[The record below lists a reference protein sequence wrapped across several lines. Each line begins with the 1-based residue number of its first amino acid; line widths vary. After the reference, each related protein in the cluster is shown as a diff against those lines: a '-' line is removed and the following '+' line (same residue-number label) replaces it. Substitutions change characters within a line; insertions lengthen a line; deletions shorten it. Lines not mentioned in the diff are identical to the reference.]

1 MDGFGDRLKEL
12 RKKNGLTQERVAE
25 NVGVSYQAVSK
36 WETGA
41 TSPDISLII
50 PLAKLFQISTDE
62 LLGYTPISIW
72 EPNDAATKV
81 HIVLADVFAG
91 TLKYVIRQ
99 LGIENTN
106 KMVSFRDQF
115 SIGPLWQLHEET
127 GRAHRVEWFRDH
139 INNEF
144 VDYDD
149 YDTHH
154 QRLMEQIDQIPAKAS
169 IVIWSVNTAHDQIGL
184 RYALY
189 LLRKKQNEI
198 FVFNA
203 VEACERR
210 FNTSDQ
216 HIKYKHEAE
225 IPPEILQN
233 VFGEIEDNGSIGL
246 ETKKL
251 LEHEWLSLANHHNVL
266 RIWDGERILN
276 VDENYFDSYL
286 LKTIE
291 KLHAD
296 SSNHEFIKAARVI
309 GETFGHCDQ
318 LVADNYFEY
327 RLRQLIYNQ
336 SLEIKGVPRSMRSYS
351 VRFRY
356 ANEEH

>member
-1 MDGFGDRLKEL
+1 LEKHLEIRKAINRLSLQEAKQFITIIKLQLDMVERDSNVIIDL
-12 RKKNGLTQERVAE
+12 YKNLKDLYE
-25 NVGVSYQAVSK
+25 
-36 WETGA
+36 
-41 TSPDISLII
+41 
-50 PLAKLFQISTDE
+50 KL
-62 LLGYTPISIW
+62 LVPNNRISIW

-81 HIVLADVFAG
+81 HIVFGDAFAG
-91 TLKYVIRQ
+91 SLKHVIRQ

-115 SIGPLWQLHEET
+115 SIGPLWRLHEEA
-127 GRAHRVEWFRDH
+127 GRAHRVEWLRDH
-139 INNEF
+139 INNE
-144 VDYDD
+144 VDDDDD
-149 YDTHH
+149 YESYH
-154 QRLMEQIDQIPAKAS
+154 QRIMEQIDHIPAEAS
-169 IVIWSVNTAHDQIGL
+169 IVIWSGNNAHEQIGL

-210 FNTSDQ
+210 FITSDQ
-216 HIKYKHEAE
+216 HFKYLHAGE
-225 IPPEILQN
+225 IPPEKLQN
-233 VFGEIEDNGSIGL
+233 VFGEIEDNGSIDF

-251 LEHEWLSLANHHNVL
+251 MEHEWLSLAELHNVL
-266 RIWDGERILN
+266 RIWDGERIQN

-296 SSNHEFIKAARVI
+296 GSNRDFIKAARVV
-309 GETFGHCDQ
+309 GEALGHCDYH
-318 LVADNYFEY
+318 VVDSYFEY

-336 SLEIKGVPRSMRSYS
+336 FLEIKGVPRGMRFYS
-351 VRFRY
+351 VRCIFNTSLR
-356 ANEEH
+356 

>member
-1 MDGFGDRLKEL
+1 MEKHLEIRKAINRLSL
-12 RKKNGLTQERVAE
+12 QEAKQLITIIKLQLE
-25 NVGVSYQAVSK
+25 NLKDVY
-36 WETGA
+36 E
-41 TSPDISLII
+41 
-50 PLAKLFQISTDE
+50 KL
-62 LLGYTPISIW
+62 LVPNNRISIW

-81 HIVLADVFAG
+81 HIVFGDSVAG
-91 TLKYVIRQ
+91 SLKYVIRQ

-106 KMVSFRDQF
+106 KVVSFRDQF
-115 SIGPLWQLHEET
+115 SFGPLWRLHEEA

-139 INNEF
+139 INEDLILETGQNL
-144 VDYDD
+144 DDD
-149 YDTHH
+149 YDTYH
-154 QRLMEQIDQIPAKAS
+154 QRIMEQIDHIPAEAS
-169 IVIWSVNTAHDQIGL
+169 IVIWSGNNAHEQIGL

-216 HIKYKHEAE
+216 NIKFAGE
-225 IPPEILQN
+225 IPPEKLQN
-233 VFGEIEDNGSIGL
+233 VFGEIEDNGSIDF

-251 LEHEWLSLANHHNVL
+251 MEHEWLSLANHHNVL
-266 RIWDGERILN
+266 RIWDGERIQN

-296 SSNHEFIKAARVI
+296 RSNRDFIKAARVI
-309 GETFGHCDQ
+309 GEALGHCDHH
-318 LVADNYFEY
+318 VVDSYFEY

-336 SLEIKGVPRSMRSYS
+336 SLEIKGVPRGMRFYS
-351 VRFRY
+351 VRCIFNTSLR
-356 ANEEH
+356 

>member
-1 MDGFGDRLKEL
+1 MEKHLEIRKAINRLSLQEAKQLITIIKLQLDMVERDSNGIIDL
-12 RKKNGLTQERVAE
+12 YKNLKDLYE
-25 NVGVSYQAVSK
+25 
-36 WETGA
+36 
-41 TSPDISLII
+41 
-50 PLAKLFQISTDE
+50 KLLVPNDQ
-62 LLGYTPISIW
+62 ISIW

-81 HIVLADVFAG
+81 HIVFGDVVARS
-91 TLKYVIRQ
+91 LKDVIRQ

-115 SIGPLWQLHEET
+115 TIGPLWQLHEET
-127 GRAHRVEWFRDH
+127 GRARRVEWLRDH

-144 VDYDD
+144 DCDD
-149 YDTHH
+149 YDYDTYH
-154 QRLMEQIDQIPAKAS
+154 QRLMEQIDHIPAEAC
-169 IVIWSVNTAHDQIGL
+169 IMIWSGNNAHEQIGL

-216 HIKYKHEAE
+216 HIKSLHTGE
-225 IPPEILQN
+225 IPPEKLQN
-233 VFGEIEDNGSIGL
+233 VFGENEDNGLIDF

-251 LEHEWLSLANHHNVL
+251 MEHEWLSLANHHNVL
-266 RIWDGERILN
+266 RIWDRERIQN

-291 KLHAD
+291 KLHAKK
-296 SSNHEFIKAARVI
+296 SNHDFIKA
-309 GETFGHCDQ
+309 GEVMGEALRHCDHH
-318 LVADNYFEY
+318 VADNYFEY

-336 SLEIKGVPRSMRSYS
+336 SLEIKGVPRGMRFYS
-351 VRFRY
+351 VRRIFNTSLR
-356 ANEEH
+356 